1 MWGGGIVR
9 RGVAPCVASSRGGV
23 VSVDR
28 GGAGAE
34 HRSAGPSTVVLFVVL
49 AAAGLGAISL
59 ARQPRIAR
67 LANPQPAPAWAV
79 TGHDSAR
86 TGHTPYAAPAA
97 PTLLWGPLSIAAPV
111 AHPPIIDGSHNVY
124 VARSDG
130 GLLFF
135 KGNSNGDTNWCPTE
149 RPITDTLC
157 AGPSP
162 SPSVS
167 SPKGGNA
174 LVRTTLSGLAVQTY
188 VVDGRGGLAASDT
201 TSPLSSTSSRLLDVP
216 QRPPLAPDAG
226 LVSGRRGSTLYL
238 YGVRVLASRSSYA
251 VTALGDDGR
260 PVRGWRE
267 TPIASRGLTPV
278 SIAPD
283 GTLLVA
289 ASAPEPGGAAALYA
303 LDTHGRA
310 LWRLPL
316 APGLPSYVTVQGT
329 SSGWTAWVA
338 VTGAARSWVVVA
350 YSDRRPPWRWS
361 VGHPLDVT
369 DGGVALAQPT
379 VDVPLTAPITDT
391 AAPPDVGYVAGTV
404 GIYALDAAHHHAWL
418 FFDTRRVVGDI
429 PGPPITDKGGTMYVA
444 TRKGHVYAV
453 RPADGQPLWR
463 YDTGRDARGPLLVD
477 SSGALIVMS
486 RDTAGAA
493 YVEALGANGGT
504 ALTVTMAV
512 ACARLDCPTAT
523 PTPPTTATPL
533 ATATLPATLTASPAT
548 ATVTPTAPLTVTSTA
563 SSAPTSTTL
572 TTPATLTAMPAATLS
587 PSPSATGTGNASPTP

>member
-1 MWGGGIVR
+1 
-9 RGVAPCVASSRGGV
+9 
-23 VSVDR
+23 VDR
-28 GGAGAE
+28 GGAGVE
-34 HRSAGPSTVVLFVVL
+34 RRSAVPSTVVLFVVL
-49 AAAGLGAISL
+49 TAAGLGAISL

-149 RPITDTLC
+149 RSITDTLC

-162 SPSVS
+162 RPAVS
-167 SPKGGNA
+167 SSKGGNA

-188 VVDGRGGLAASDT
+188 VVDGRGSLAAFDT
-201 TSPLSSTSSRLLDVP
+201 TSPLSSTPNRLLDVP
-216 QRPPLAPDAG
+216 QRPSLAPDAG

-238 YGVRVLASRSSYA
+238 YGVRVLTSRSSYA
-251 VTALGDDGR
+251 VTALGDNGR

-289 ASAPEPGGAAALYA
+289 ASALEPGGAAVLYA
-303 LDTHGRA
+303 LDTHGRV

-369 DGGVALAQPT
+369 DGGVALAQPS
-379 VDVPLTAPITDT
+379 VDVPLTEPITDT
-391 AAPPDVGYVAGTV
+391 AALPDVGYVAGTV

-429 PGPPITDKGGTMYVA
+429 PGPPITDKGGTVYVA

-463 YDTGRDARGPLLVD
+463 YDTGRDAQGPLVVD
-477 SSGALIVMS
+477 SSGALVVMS

-493 YVEALGANGGT
+493 YVEALGANGGA
-504 ALTVTMAV
+504 ALTVTTAV
-512 ACARLDCPTAT
+512 ACAGLDCPTAT
-523 PTPPTTATPL
+523 PTPPATATPPP
-533 ATATLPATLTASPAT
+533 TVSPAPT
-548 ATVTPTAPLTVTSTA
+548 TAPLTGTSTA
-563 SSAPTSTTL
+563 SSAPASTTSTTS
-572 TTPATLTAMPAATLS
+572 TTPATLTVMPAATLS
-587 PSPSATGTGNASPTP
+587 PSPSATGTGDASPTP